1 MKRREEIRVLAGD
14 IHFDVAKEGLDAN
27 GCFNQYQGFI
37 KGYIKCQE
45 DMTKELYEF
54 GKLVLDTF
62 HSEGKTHSGDDRL
75 SRIKFDEWF
84 NSVSKK

>member
-1 MKRREEIRVLAGD
+1 MTTDRIKEIQEKTAYPNSVSVQQALLQ
-14 IHFDVAKEGLDAN
+14 VWNE
-27 GCFNQYQGFI
+27 
-37 KGYIKCQE
+37 CQQQN
-45 DMTKELYEF
+45 MTKELYEF